1 MQKKPKK
8 LQRIWFIEND
18 TVKMGYYIGECMTQN
33 IFNPTTYTKKA
44 AIAMDGTPTQ
54 TTRTFAEI
62 FETKNEA
69 QKELQRRNCIY
80 RTRTRTRFQYQSVKK
95 GIKTYGKTNYDDMR
109 TYRQR
114 KNIRRKALLRHMLML
129 YRG

>member
-18 TVKMGYYIGECMTQN
+18 TVKMGYYIGECMTQS
-33 IFNPTTYTKKA
+33 IYDPTTYTKKA

-69 QKELQRRNCIY
+69 QKELQRRNRKEINQIKN
-80 RTRTRTRFQYQSVKK
+80 TIKSVNDLVSFP
-95 GIKTYGKTNYDDMR
+95 IKNLLTANAKAAYIERAQELGF
-109 TYRQR
+109 
-114 KNIRRKALLRHMLML
+114 NINQ
-129 YRG
+129 

>member
-18 TVKMGYYIGECMTQN
+18 TVKMGYYIGECMTQS

-44 AIAMDGTPTQ
+44 SIAMDGTPTQ
-54 TTRTFAEI
+54 TTRAFAEI

-69 QKELQRRNCIY
+69 QKELQRRNRKEINQIKN
-80 RTRTRTRFQYQSVKK
+80 TIKSVNDLVSFP
-95 GIKTYGKTNYDDMR
+95 IKNLLTANAKTAYIER
-109 TYRQR
+109 AQELGF
-114 KNIRRKALLRHMLML
+114 NINQ
-129 YRG
+129 

>member
-69 QKELQRRNCIY
+69 QKELQRRNRKEINQIKN
-80 RTRTRTRFQYQSVKK
+80 TIKSVNDLVSFP
-95 GIKTYGKTNYDDMR
+95 IKNLLTANA
-109 TYRQR
+109 
-114 KNIRRKALLRHMLML
+114 KAAYIERAQEL
-129 YRG
+129 GFNSNQ

>member
-18 TVKMGYYIGECMTQN
+18 TVKMGYYIGECMTQS
-33 IFNPTTYTKKA
+33 IFDPTTYTKKA
-44 AIAMDGTPTQ
+44 SIAMDGTPTQ

-69 QKELQRRNCIY
+69 QKELQRRNRKEINQIKN
-80 RTRTRTRFQYQSVKK
+80 TIKSVNDLVSFP
-95 GIKTYGKTNYDDMR
+95 IKNLLTANAKAAYIERAQELGF
-109 TYRQR
+109 
-114 KNIRRKALLRHMLML
+114 NINQ
-129 YRG
+129 

>member
-69 QKELQRRNCIY
+69 QKELQRRNRKEIN
-80 RTRTRTRFQYQSVKK
+80 Q
-95 GIKTYGKTNYDDMR
+95 IKNTIKSINDLVNFPIKHLLTANAKAAYIERARELGF
-109 TYRQR
+109 
-114 KNIRRKALLRHMLML
+114 NINP
-129 YRG
+129 

>member
-69 QKELQRRNCIY
+69 QKELQRRNRKEINQIKN
-80 RTRTRTRFQYQSVKK
+80 TIKSVNDLVSFP
-95 GIKTYGKTNYDDMR
+95 IKNLLTANAKAAYIERAQELGF
-109 TYRQR
+109 
-114 KNIRRKALLRHMLML
+114 NINQ
-129 YRG
+129 

>member
-18 TVKMGYYIGECMTQN
+18 AVKMGYYIGECMTQS

-62 FETKNEA
+62 FETKDEA
-69 QKELQRRNCIY
+69 QKELQRRNRKEIN
-80 RTRTRTRFQYQSVKK
+80 RIKNTIKSVNDLVSFP
-95 GIKTYGKTNYDDMR
+95 IKNLLTANAKAAYIERAQELGF
-109 TYRQR
+109 
-114 KNIRRKALLRHMLML
+114 NINQ
-129 YRG
+129 

>member
-8 LQRIWFIEND
+8 LQQIWFIEND
-18 TVKMGYYIGECMTQN
+18 AVKMGYYIGECMTQN

-69 QKELQRRNCIY
+69 QKELQRRNRKEIN
-80 RTRTRTRFQYQSVKK
+80 RIKNTIKSVNDLVSFP
-95 GIKTYGKTNYDDMR
+95 IKHLLTANAKAAYIERARELGF
-109 TYRQR
+109 
-114 KNIRRKALLRHMLML
+114 NINP
-129 YRG
+129 

>member
-1 MQKKPKK
+1 MKKKPRE

-69 QKELQRRNCIY
+69 QKELQRRNRKEINQIKN
-80 RTRTRTRFQYQSVKK
+80 TIKSVNDLVSFP
-95 GIKTYGKTNYDDMR
+95 IKNLLTANAKAAYIERAQELGF
-109 TYRQR
+109 
-114 KNIRRKALLRHMLML
+114 NINQ
-129 YRG
+129 

>member
-18 TVKMGYYIGECMTQN
+18 TVKMGYYIGECMTQS

-44 AIAMDGTPTQ
+44 AIAMDGTPRQ
-54 TTRTFAEI
+54 TTRTLDEI

-69 QKELQRRNCIY
+69 QKELQRRNRKEINQIKN
-80 RTRTRTRFQYQSVKK
+80 TIKSVNDLVSFP
-95 GIKTYGKTNYDDMR
+95 IKNLLTANAKAAYIERAQELGF
-109 TYRQR
+109 
-114 KNIRRKALLRHMLML
+114 NINQ
-129 YRG
+129 